1 VSGFEV
7 SAFPPQQKIE
17 ERSNIVR
24 EVSLVR
30 RLEVWLVILIM
41 VGTLQVFAEGQ
52 QDSVQPKE
60 KVTLVWINSPGVN
73 RAAGEGKV
81 FEQFTQETGIQ
92 IDIETIPGKNMATK
106 VSTELLAHSGHYDIL
121 SVNDTFFTRT
131 LAGHLEPLNSY
142 FQSDPPSKDI
152 IPAMI
157 WQFSVPQ
164 SETGTVYAL
173 PFRMGQDIMF
183 ARKDLLNNAGLSIPR
198 SWDEYYDAAK
208 KLTDLTADPPIYGAI
223 FQGDTSV
230 SSTMDFFSWSRPRGM
245 EFLSLDGS
253 KAAFNTEPGLN
264 ALSLRKRFLDDGL
277 APRGVINYTHSDAI
291 AAMQQGVAAMTIMY
305 GAYNQDLEDPAKSRV
320 AGKMVYAAIPRK
332 AGVSKAY
339 PTRGWGLC
347 VNKYSKN
354 KAAAWEVLK
363 FLTQPETQITCAVDY
378 VNAPVNSKVFDA
390 DSFKRQVKAAEALKE
405 AAKYGTIMVAVPD
418 RNQIMTVFSQ
428 YANRTLIGELTPQQ
442 ALDQAERKINE
453 ILAEGR

>member
-1 VSGFEV
+1 
-7 SAFPPQQKIE
+7 
-17 ERSNIVR
+17 VR
-24 EVSLVR
+24 EVSLFK
-30 RLEVWLVILIM
+30 RLEVWLVILMM
-41 VGTLQVFAEGQ
+41 VGTLHVFGVGQ
-52 QDSVQPKE
+52 QESVQPKE
-60 KVTLVWINSPGVN
+60 KVTLIWLNSPGVN
-73 RAAGEGKV
+73 RAAGEGRV

-92 IDIETIPGKNMATK
+92 IEIETIPGNTTPTK

-131 LAGHLEPLNSY
+131 LAGHLESLDSY
-142 FQSDPPSKDI
+142 IQSDPPSKDI

-183 ARKDLLNNAGLSIPR
+183 VRKDLLDSAGLSMPK
-198 SWDEYYDAAK
+198 SWDDYYNAAK
-208 KLTDLTADPPIYGAI
+208 KLTDPNADPQMYGAI
-223 FQGDTSV
+223 FQGDTSA
-230 SSTMDFFSWSRPRGM
+230 SSTMDFFSWSRPIGM

-253 KAAFNTEPGLN
+253 KAAFNTEPGLK
-264 ALSLRKRFLDDGL
+264 ALSLRKRFLDEGL
-277 APRGVINYTHSDAI
+277 VPRGVINYTHSDAI

-305 GAYNQDLEDPAKSRV
+305 GAYNQDLEDPEKSRV

-347 VNKYSKN
+347 INKYSKN

-378 VNAPVNSKVFDA
+378 VNAPVNSRVFDA
-390 DSFKRQVKAAEALKE
+390 DSFKQQVKAADALKE

-428 YANRTLIGELTPQQ
+428 NANKTLIGELTPQQ

-453 ILAEGR
+453 ILAAGQ